1 MEIEGTLKLK
11 NDNVASIEEFTKWG
25 NPLVANTLQ
34 PFYSSVQ
41 GGICS

>member
-1 MEIEGTLKLK
+1 LK
-11 NDNVASIEEFTKWG
+11 NLQGEEIHSF
-25 NPLVANTLQ
+25 ANTLQ